1 MHGNKPAERVIIDTL
16 AQHVT
21 MYHDVLLYLLMLSL
35 LWSLE
40 EVHSQSFPRL
50 SFMGQTLAN
59 HSYVDISQ
67 VGRPDVDSGEGV
79 QCMTDLSTASVG
91 RAYNI
96 PIGI

>member
-1 MHGNKPAERVIIDTL
+1 
-16 AQHVT
+16 

-35 LWSLE
+35 LWSLV
-40 EVHSQSFPRL
+40 EVCSQSFPRL
-50 SFMGQTLAN
+50 SFMSQTN

-67 VGRPDVDSGEGV
+67 VGRPDGGGEGV

-96 PIGI
+96 PIEI